1 MNAPLT
7 STLKTGYSPKAAEG
21 TWNVSAALGLILV
34 SRLTKAALFDLAG
47 FRVAVKLLGI

>member
-1 MNAPLT
+1 MTVPLN

-21 TWNVSAALGLILV
+21 TWNVSAALGMLLV

-47 FRVAVKLLGI
+47 FRLAVKLLGI